1 MLFSPLNTKFLF
13 IVKLKYEENIL
24 ANTVETIIGTVPL
37 LIPNANA
44 IHSII
49 WNNPISTINDD
60 NDDSK
65 YLKNEPNIQI
75 VDKTTKISMNIL
87 MFWSF
92 FKKNKPYD

>member
-1 MLFSPLNTKFLF
+1 MF

-37 LIPNANA
+37 LIPIANA

-65 YLKNEPNIQI
+65 YLKNEPNITLYI
-75 VDKTTKISMNIL
+75 FNE
-87 MFWSF
+87 SF
-92 FKKNKPYD
+92 IGLKCVSALLS